1 MWTRIKNYYLEPF
14 RSRSKAELKKAYYLL
29 LSSMTV
35 LGFFAFLLGSHTIFF
50 SGGVYQLS
58 DLLGITGALVAIY
71 QFRRGDIDAAG
82 KVLIGTIITIFTI
95 QTVLT
100 DMTRTDPAI
109 RYRLYVT
116 LVCILGCLFLFISFF
131 RRIRLI
137 IYFSGI
143 FLAILT
149 LHYLIILR
157 QIGTTATLRMY
168 TTEHY
173 IISCTSVVFAS
184 VISCLLILLIEKL
197 YIQAIAQ
204 GDVIKRQNEDLQQTI
219 DEQTRFLVSSNES
232 LKEFAY
238 LTSHD
243 LREPLRNIS
252 GFISLIKKHNDNGTI
267 GSHQKEIEEY
277 FQYVQRGVAQME
289 ELISDIKEY
298 SEINVLRKN
307 FGPVSMSELVYQVRD
322 ALETE
327 VTETE
332 ATINVQID
340 MPVVDGDKTLLFSL
354 LQNLIGN
361 AIKYRRKGVIPIVN
375 IRYVMSD
382 DSYLFSVE
390 DNGIGI
396 DKSYYD
402 RIFYAFKRLHSKEG
416 EYEGTGLGLA
426 ICKKIVEIHGG
437 KIWVESYPGEGS
449 TFFFTIKA

>member
-1 MWTRIKNYYLEPF
+1 MWTRIKNYFLEPF

-35 LGFFAFLLGSHTIFF
+35 LGFFAFLLGSHSIFF

-58 DLLGITGALVAIY
+58 DVLGIIGALAAIY

-143 FLAILT
+143 FLGILT
-149 LHYLIILR
+149 LHYVIILR
-157 QIGTTATLRMY
+157 QIGGTATLRMY
-168 TTEHY
+168 TTEHF
-173 IISCTSVVFAS
+173 IISCTSVIFAS

-252 GFISLIKKHNDNGTI
+252 GFISLIKKHNDNGTTEA
-267 GSHQKEIEEY
+267 HKKEVEEY
-277 FQYVQRGVAQME
+277 FEYVQKGVGQME
-289 ELISDIKEY
+289 DLINDIKEY
-298 SEINVLRKN
+298 SEINVLQKN
-307 FGPVSMSELVYQVRD
+307 FTPVSMSELVYQVRD

-327 VTETE
+327 VTDTH
-332 ATINVQID
+332 ATINVQLD
-340 MPVVDGDKTLLFSL
+340 MPVVQADKTLLFSL
-354 LQNLIGN
+354 MQNLIGN
-361 AIKYRRKGVIPIVN
+361 AIKYHRKGIAPVVN
-375 IRYVMSD
+375 IRYVLSEGM
-382 DSYLFSVE
+382 YLFSVE

-396 DKSYYD
+396 DKNYYD
-402 RIFYAFKRLHSKEG
+402 RIFYAFKRLHSKE
-416 EYEGTGLGLA
+416 EDYDGTGLGLA
-426 ICKKIVEIHGG
+426 ISKKIVEIHGG

-449 TFFFTIKA
+449 TFFFTIRA